1 MSGKRRVGV
10 QEFKGKVM
18 VNVREYYE
26 KDGQMLPGKKVRVY
40 SFFYCFSSGM
50 GMKRPAICN
59 LDSLRSIS
67 TFQTRVLTAFAV

>member
-50 GMKRPAICN
+50 GMKRLPYATLIACD
-59 LDSLRSIS
+59 LFRH
-67 TFQTRVLTAFAV
+67 FRREC